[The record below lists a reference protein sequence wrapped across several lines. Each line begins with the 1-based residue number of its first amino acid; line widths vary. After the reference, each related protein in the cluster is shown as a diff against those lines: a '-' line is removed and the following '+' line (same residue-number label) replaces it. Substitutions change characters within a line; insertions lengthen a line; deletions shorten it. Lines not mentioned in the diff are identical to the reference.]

1 MNRRQN
7 YQSVAWLWDLY
18 KRGLLDLEPPYQRRS
33 VWNQE
38 YRDYFID
45 TILLQFPAPA
55 IFLFEEIDSSGNLRY
70 HVVDGKQRLITI
82 FDFLANK
89 FPVSNEATQQTSRG
103 KYFEQLDTSEKTQF
117 WGYQF
122 SVEYLPSVEEP
133 TINNIFDRINKNVA
147 KLTPQELR
155 HARLDGVFINACE
168 SLADWMASRLPPKF
182 PRLTQKSRAQMKD
195 VELTATLL
203 MLLEEGP
210 KGYSQDDLDE
220 AFVARD
226 ESWDRKD
233 DVENRFRRTVE
244 KIREL
249 SFETDSDPPVPS
261 PIVRSRFQ
269 NQADFYSLFG
279 AVDRI
284 LSTGE
289 VPWEAAVSRLTG
301 FLTDV
306 DDETR
311 RAGGTDASVYYE
323 AARSASNDAGPRRV
337 RMEIIERVLRE
348 TTGAGQ
354 T

>member
-1 MNRRQN
+1 
-7 YQSVAWLWDLY
+7 
-18 KRGLLDLEPPYQRRS
+18 G
-33 VWNQE
+33 
-38 YRDYFID
+38 
-45 TILLQFPAPA
+45 
-55 IFLFEEIDSSGNLRY
+55 
-70 HVVDGKQRLITI
+70 
-82 FDFLANK
+82 
-89 FPVSNEATQQTSRG
+89 
-103 KYFEQLDTSEKTQF
+103 
-117 WGYQF
+117 
-122 SVEYLPSVEEP
+122 
-133 TINNIFDRINKNVA
+133 
-147 KLTPQELR
+147 
-155 HARLDGVFINACE
+155 GVINACE
-168 SLADWMASRLPPKF
+168 KRADWIAIRHPPKMR
-182 PRLTQKSRAQMKD
+182 RLTQKSGAQRKD

-203 MLLEEGP
+203 LLREEGP
-210 KGYSQDDLDE
+210 KGYTQDNLDE
-220 AFVARD
+220 AFVARY

-323 AARSASNDAGPRRV
+323 AARSASN
-337 RMEIIERVLRE
+337 
-348 TTGAGQ
+348 
-354 T
+354 